1 MTLELDVHPNEVAE
15 RLTGRDYL
23 SYSQVSLYQR
33 CPLQWHFRYA
43 LGLPEET
50 VSSSLVFG
58 SAIHRAAE
66 FHFRELMAGNLAPD
80 LDMLLYEYQAAW
92 QERDLAAVQFG
103 KDEDVNTLCGLA
115 ERVLTTFRD
124 SPSAAPKGRIL
135 GVEEE
140 LRGAIATDCPDLL
153 ARIDLLVD
161 DGDEVVITDLKT
173 ARSRWSA
180 QQVEDGGGQLLLYS
194 ELVKEILPGKPLRL
208 EFAVITKAKSP
219 VIETHS
225 VTYDAARIARTRR
238 VIARTWQAMAA
249 GHFYPAPSPM
259 NCGGCP
265 YRGPCREWMG

>member
-1 MTLELDVHPNEVAE
+1 MSLELDVYPNEVAE

-33 CPLQWHFRYA
+33 CPLQWHFKYA

-58 SAIHRAAE
+58 GAIHRAAE
-66 FHFRELMAGNLAPD
+66 FHFRELMAGNQAPD
-80 LDMLLYEYQAAW
+80 LDTLLYEYQAAW
-92 QERDLAAVQFG
+92 QERDLAAVQFN
-103 KDEDVNTLCGLA
+103 KDENVDVLGGLA

-124 SPSAAPKGRIL
+124 SPLAAPKGRIL

-161 DGDEVVITDLKT
+161 EGDSLVLTDLKT

-180 QQVEDGGGQLLLYS
+180 LQVEDGGGQLLLYS
-194 ELVKEILPGKPLRL
+194 KLVKEILPGKPLRL
-208 EFAVITKAKSP
+208 EFAVITKAKTPS
-219 VIETHS
+219 IETHAVAS
-225 VTYDAARIARTRR
+225 DAGRIERTRL
-238 VIARTWQAMAA
+238 VIERTWRAMSA
-249 GHFYPAPSPM
+249 GHVYPSPTPM

>member
-1 MTLELDVHPNEVAE
+1 MSLELDVHPNEVAE

-33 CPLQWHFRYA
+33 CSLQWHFRYA
-43 LGLPEET
+43 LGLLEET

-58 SAIHRAAE
+58 GAIHRAAE
-66 FHFRELMAGNLAPD
+66 FHFRELMAGNHAPD
-80 LDMLLYEYQAAW
+80 LDTLLYEYQSAW
-92 QERDLAAVQFG
+92 QDRDLTAVQFG
-103 KDEDVNTLCGLA
+103 KDEDVDTLGGLA
-115 ERVLTTFRD
+115 ERVLTAFQK
-124 SPSAAPKGRIL
+124 SPLAAPTGRIL

-140 LRGAIATDCPDLL
+140 LRGTIAADCPDLL

-180 QQVEDGGGQLLLYS
+180 QQVEDNGEQLLLYS

-219 VIETHS
+219 SIETHS
-225 VTYDAARIARTRR
+225 VTYDAAGIARTKR
-238 VIARTWQAMAA
+238 VIERTWRAMSA
-249 GHFYPAPSPM
+249 GHVYPSPSPM

-265 YRGPCREWMG
+265 YRGPCREWTG